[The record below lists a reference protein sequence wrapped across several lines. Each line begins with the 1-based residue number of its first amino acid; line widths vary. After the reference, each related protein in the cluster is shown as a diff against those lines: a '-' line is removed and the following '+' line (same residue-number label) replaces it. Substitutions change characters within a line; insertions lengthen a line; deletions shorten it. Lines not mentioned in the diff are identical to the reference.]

1 MDQST
6 NSTDSYHVIQTTQ
19 QLLSLQA
26 FHGIVW
32 AGFALC
38 FIAYCTRVYIRYVCF
53 RRLLADD
60 YCMLVALILLCAAAA
75 TGQMVLEYIYNLMAV
90 GNGEYT
96 PGPNFIDETKKGLL
110 GFSVQSLFCYCGL
123 WLIKFSFLLFF
134 YRLGHRV
141 TKYLVFWWIVLVVVV
156 GCFAIEI
163 GTLQFNCLFGSI
175 DEIMTTCNLSS
186 SMESTFRLYILSCI
200 IDVISDILIICFP
213 VVILWR
219 VRINLRRKLIL
230 SGIFSLV
237 AFTIAVTIVRGS
249 IFGGVYKAFD
259 PNDVKAMNITW
270 IWFWF
275 NIEFIVSFIVAC
287 LVSFRAL
294 FAQENPKP
302 QPAVARQRTKDGA
315 YDPKTAGFRARARR
329 LQDSILDT
337 FRTLEGT
344 NPEMSLLPHPPSGR
358 LSVDFS
364 QGDHWGEPIKPV
376 DVLLL
381 SKT

>member
-1 MDQST
+1 M
-6 NSTDSYHVIQTTQ
+6 DSYHDIHTTQ
-19 QLLSLQA
+19 QLVSLQA

-32 AGFALC
+32 TGFTLC

-60 YCMLVALILLCAAAA
+60 YCMLIALILLCATAA
-75 TGQMVLEYIYNLMAV
+75 TGQMVLEYIYKLMDV
-90 GNGEYT
+90 INGDT
-96 PGPNFIDETKKGLL
+96 PGPNFLDESKKGLL
-110 GFSVQSLFCYCGL
+110 GFAVQSVFCYCGL

-141 TKYLVFWWIVLVVVV
+141 TKYLIFWWIVLVVIV
-156 GCFAIEI
+156 GCFATEI
-163 GTLQFNCLFGSI
+163 GIMQFNCLFGPI

-186 SMESTFRLYILSCI
+186 SMESTNRLFIVSCI

-237 AFTIAVTIVRGS
+237 AFTVAVTIVRGS
-249 IFGGVYKAFD
+249 IFGGVYKEFD
-259 PNDVKAMNITW
+259 PNNVTSMNVTWYVFLKW

-275 NIEFIVSFIVAC
+275 NIEFIVSFIIAC

-294 FAQENPKP
+294 FAQDNPKP
-302 QPAVARQRTKDGA
+302 QPAVAQPRTKDGA
-315 YDPKTAGFRARARR
+315 YDPKAAGFRARARR

-344 NPEMSLLPHPPSGR
+344 NLEMSLLPHPPSGR

-376 DVLLL
+376 DVPSL